1 MTEPNAA
8 ASGAAQPE
16 SKASATPEMS
26 TPEQSSH
33 SAQGAAS
40 AERQAAQPPGS
51 PGGQPSDQPTEGQAG
66 IETLLAEA
74 QARANEYMDR
84 ALRAQADL
92 ENLRKRSQLDVA
104 AAHKFA
110 IERFAESLL
119 AVHDSLEMALRV
131 EAPSLENLREG
142 VQATLRQLDSA
153 FERNKLL
160 AIDPAGQKF
169 DPNQHQAISMV
180 PAPGV
185 AANTVVAVMQ
195 KGFLINERVLRPAMV
210 TVSNGQG

>member
-1 MTEPNAA
+1 MTQANGAA
-8 ASGAAQPE
+8 AGPAQ
-16 SKASATPEMS
+16 TPAE
-26 TPEQSSH
+26 T
-33 SAQGAAS
+33 
-40 AERQAAQPPGS
+40 AERSAAPEDGAPN
-51 PGGQPSDQPTEGQAG
+51 PAAPEGQPN
-66 IETLLAEA
+66 IEALLAEA

-119 AVHDSLEMALRV
+119 GVHDSLEMALRV
-131 EAPSLENLREG
+131 EAPSLESLREG

-153 FERNKLL
+153 FERNKLV
-160 AIDPAGQKF
+160 AIDPVGQKF

-180 PAPGV
+180 PAPGI

>member
-16 SKASATPEMS
+16 SKATATPEMS
-26 TPEQSSH
+26 TPEQSSN
-33 SAQGAAS
+33 SAQGAAP
-40 AERQAAQPPGS
+40 AEPHGS
-51 PGGQPSDQPTEGQAG
+51 PTGQPSDPPIEGQASM
-66 IETLLAEA
+66 ETLLAEA

-160 AIDPAGQKF
+160 AIDPVGQKF

-210 TVSNGQG
+210 TVSNGQGG

>member
-1 MTEPNAA
+1 MTPSNEAA
-8 ASGAAQPE
+8 AGSVQQPIDSAE
-16 SKASATPEMS
+16 AS
-26 TPEQSSH
+26 
-33 SAQGAAS
+33 AAS
-40 AERQAAQPPGS
+40 AEGVETTPASEAQQSIEAA
-51 PGGQPSDQPTEGQAG
+51 
-66 IETLLAEA
+66 LAEA

-92 ENLRKRSQLDVA
+92 ENLRKRSQLDIA

-110 IERFAESLL
+110 IERFAENLL

-131 EAPSLENLREG
+131 EAPSLESLREG

-153 FERNKLL
+153 FERNKLV
-160 AIDPAGQKF
+160 AIDPVGQKF

-180 PAPGV
+180 PAPGI

>member
-8 ASGAAQPE
+8 ASGPA
-16 SKASATPEMS
+16 
-26 TPEQSSH
+26 
-33 SAQGAAS
+33 
-40 AERQAAQPPGS
+40 QAATESTTPPDPNSAGQAA
-51 PGGQPSDQPTEGQAG
+51 GGTQATQQSDPQAGGPTEPQTQAG
-66 IETLLAEA
+66 IEALLAEA

-131 EAPSLENLREG
+131 EAPSLESLREG
-142 VQATLRQLDSA
+142 VQATLRQLDTA

>member
-1 MTEPNAA
+1 MNSPP
-8 ASGAAQPE
+8 SDP
-16 SKASATPEMS
+16 SV
-26 TPEQSSH
+26 
-33 SAQGAAS
+33 
-40 AERQAAQPPGS
+40 QAAYPAHAAHPADATGSVPPAQAAGAGTDGS
-51 PGGQPSDQPTEGQAG
+51 GQGPTDGPVPAG
-66 IETLLAEA
+66 VEALLADA
-74 QARANEYMDR
+74 QSRANEYMDR

-92 ENLRKRSQLDVA
+92 ENLRKRSQIEIA

-119 AVHDSLEMALRV
+119 AVHDSLEMALKV
-131 EAPSLENLREG
+131 EAPSLESLREG

-153 FERNKLL
+153 FERNKLIP
-160 AIDPAGQKF
+160 IDPVGEKF
-169 DPNQHQAISMV
+169 DPNRHQAIAMV

-210 TVSNGQG
+210 TVSNGST

>member
-8 ASGAAQPE
+8 ASG
-16 SKASATPEMS
+16 
-26 TPEQSSH
+26 PEQ
-33 SAQGAAS
+33 AATETTTS
-40 AERQAAQPPGS
+40 PEPNSTGQAA
-51 PGGQPSDQPTEGQAG
+51 GGTQATQPSDPQAGGSTEPQTQAG
-66 IETLLAEA
+66 IEALLAEA

-131 EAPSLENLREG
+131 EAPSLESLREG
-142 VQATLRQLDSA
+142 VQATLRQLDTA

>member
-1 MTEPNAA
+1 MTDPNAS
-8 ASGAAQPE
+8 ASGAF
-16 SKASATPEMS
+16 ASDPVSGTNPTHPGAGSGAPSEAGA
-26 TPEQSSH
+26 SSVA
-33 SAQGAAS
+33 AQGASGGSETDAF
-40 AERQAAQPPGS
+40 AAQVPVGV
-51 PGGQPSDQPTEGQAG
+51 EA
-66 IETLLAEA
+66 LLTEA
-74 QARANEYMDR
+74 QARASEYMDR

-92 ENLRKRSQLDVA
+92 ENLRKRSQQDIA

-119 AVHDSLEMALRV
+119 AVHDSLEMALKV
-131 EAPSLENLREG
+131 DAPSLDNLREG
-142 VQATLRQLDSA
+142 VQATLRQLSSA

-160 AIDPAGQKF
+160 AIDPVGQKF
-169 DPNQHQAISMV
+169 DPNQHQAIAMV

>member
-1 MTEPNAA
+1 MTPSNEAA
-8 ASGAAQPE
+8 AGSVQHPIDSAE
-16 SKASATPEMS
+16 AS
-26 TPEQSSH
+26 
-33 SAQGAAS
+33 AAS
-40 AERQAAQPPGS
+40 AEGVETTPASEAQQSIEAA
-51 PGGQPSDQPTEGQAG
+51 
-66 IETLLAEA
+66 LAEA

-92 ENLRKRSQLDVA
+92 ENLRKRSQLDIA

-110 IERFAESLL
+110 IERFAENLL

-131 EAPSLENLREG
+131 EAPSLESLREG

-153 FERNKLL
+153 FERNKLV
-160 AIDPAGQKF
+160 AIDPVGQKF

-180 PAPGV
+180 PAPGI